1 MMVAMGLYE
10 DLQLTVQAIRERA
23 GGEAPKIGIILGS
36 GLGSFAEKLEDKSV
50 FPYADLPNFPRV
62 SVPGHAGRLV
72 LGQLD
77 GQPTVALQG
86 RIHHYEG
93 HTPAQVAFPARVLCA
108 LGIRVLVVTNA
119 SGSINP
125 GFAPGDLM
133 AIVDH
138 VNLAGWNP
146 LAGPN
151 DDRLGPRFP
160 DMSAA
165 YDPALVGLMFE
176 AAARHGVA
184 LKKGIYAMLRGPSYE
199 TPAEIRALR
208 ILGADAVGM
217 STVPEVIV
225 ARHMGV
231 KVAGLSCIT
240 NLGAGIGPKPLTHE
254 EVASTANRARDVF
267 SAVLRSFLPA
277 AARL

>member
-1 MMVAMGLYE
+1 MGLYE
-10 DLQLTVQAIRERA
+10 DLQLTVRAIRDRA
-23 GGEAPKIGIILGS
+23 GGVVPKVGIILGS
-36 GLGSFAEKLEDKSV
+36 GLGSFAENLEEKKV
-50 FPYADLPNFPRV
+50 FNYADLPNFPRV

-72 LGQLD
+72 LGHLD
-77 GQPTVALQG
+77 GQPTVAMQG

-93 HTPAQVAFPARVLCA
+93 YSPVQVAFPARVLCA
-108 LGIRVLVVTNA
+108 LGIRVLMVTNA

-125 GFAPGDLM
+125 SFIPGDLM

-138 VNLAGWNP
+138 LNLAGWNP
-146 LAGPN
+146 LEGPN

-165 YDPALVGLMFE
+165 YDPALVALMFE
-176 AAARHGVA
+176 SAARQGVA
-184 LKKGIYAMLRGPSYE
+184 LKKGVYAMLRGPSYE
-199 TPAEIRALR
+199 TPAEIHALR

-240 NLGAGIGPKPLTHE
+240 NLGAGIGSKPLTHE
-254 EVASTANRARDVF
+254 EVAATANRARDVF
-267 SAVLRSFLPA
+267 SSVLRSFLPA